1 MFEHHLHHVHEV
13 AGTQLGVPSCIHHY
27 VWLRW
32 TRLDIM
38 ALAPLLRMY
47 CNMDNTFP
55 ASTRKINKWTCGKPD
70 VRAAPR
76 NRFLYCQNIAKVM
89 LVQVLLLL
97 RSSTH
102 THTHTH
108 WALPSKLSASKTPLE
123 GLAMARMQDCSSGHS
138 RSEQSGAIPQVSCN
152 LGSQWFALVA

>member
-38 ALAPLLRMY
+38 ALAPLLGMY
-47 CNMDNTFP
+47 CNMDKTFS

-76 NRFLYCQNIAKVM
+76 NRFIYCQNIAKVM

-102 THTHTH
+102 THT
-108 WALPSKLSASKTPLE
+108 PGSAGLFYSFSFSGKQLTKKIQSHVSVFPEFVVHGYVGQEIE
-123 GLAMARMQDCSSGHS
+123 GQG
-138 RSEQSGAIPQVSCN
+138 V
-152 LGSQWFALVA
+152 LVQLRVVVV

>member
-102 THTHTH
+102 THPAVPGYFILFLVSNSRTRFKVM
-108 WALPSKLSASKTPLE
+108 SQSFLSL
-123 GLAMARMQDCSSGHS
+123 
-138 RSEQSGAIPQVSCN
+138 
-152 LGSQWFALVA
+152 

>member
-1 MFEHHLHHVHEV
+1 MWINLFQQANE
-13 AGTQLGVPSCIHHY
+13 
-27 VWLRW
+27 
-32 TRLDIM
+32 
-38 ALAPLLRMY
+38 
-47 CNMDNTFP
+47 
-55 ASTRKINKWTCGKPD
+55 KINKKSCGKPD
-70 VRAAPR
+70 SRAAPR
-76 NRFLYCQNIAKVM
+76 YRFKYCQNIAKVM

-102 THTHTH
+102 THTHPTDTHTHTTDTHTHTPQTHTHTHTTDTHTHTHTHTH
-108 WALPSKLSASKTPLE
+108 WALPSKLSACKTPLE

>member
-38 ALAPLLRMY
+38 ALAPLLGMY
-47 CNMDNTFP
+47 CNMDKTFS

-76 NRFLYCQNIAKVM
+76 NRFIYCQNIAKVM

-102 THTHTH
+102 THP
-108 WALPSKLSASKTPLE
+108 AVPGYFILFLVSNSRRRFKVMSQSFLSL
-123 GLAMARMQDCSSGHS
+123 
-138 RSEQSGAIPQVSCN
+138 
-152 LGSQWFALVA
+152 

>member
-38 ALAPLLRMY
+38 ALAPLLGMY
-47 CNMDNTFP
+47 CNMDKTFS

-76 NRFLYCQNIAKVM
+76 NRFIYCQNIAKVM

-102 THTHTH
+102 THTHP
-108 WALPSKLSASKTPLE
+108 AVPGYFILFLFLVSNSRRRFKVMSQSFLSL
-123 GLAMARMQDCSSGHS
+123 
-138 RSEQSGAIPQVSCN
+138 
-152 LGSQWFALVA
+152 